1 MGSEMCIR
9 DSPRS
14 SKNLA
19 LDTSSRG
26 SFNSCPDLS
35 SLQITSVSADFDGAR
50 TDPSPSPSPSF
61 DSAPHKK
68 RSKAR
73 SVRRKARGA
82 IGNVRAFQRI
92 AAAKMA
98 YPNIKIDTS
107 VQATKRGLPEN
118 DDAGLDILGADQD
131 NPKLEA
137 GNTEDVPPFLCQ
149 SVSGE

>member
-1 MGSEMCIR
+1 M
-9 DSPRS
+9 P
-14 SKNLA
+14 
-19 LDTSSRG
+19 
-26 SFNSCPDLS
+26 
-35 SLQITSVSADFDGAR
+35 ADFDSAR

-61 DSAPHKK
+61 DFAPHKK

-73 SVRRKARGA
+73 TVGRKARGV
-82 IGNVRAFQRI
+82 IGKVRAFQRI

-98 YPNIKIDTS
+98 HPNIKIDTS
-107 VQATKRGLPEN
+107 VLATKRGLPEN